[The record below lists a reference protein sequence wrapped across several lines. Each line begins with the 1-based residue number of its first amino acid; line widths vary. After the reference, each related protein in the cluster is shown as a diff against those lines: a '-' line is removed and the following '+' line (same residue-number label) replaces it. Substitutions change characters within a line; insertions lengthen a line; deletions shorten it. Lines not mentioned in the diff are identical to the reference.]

1 MTLGWLLPSKIAR
14 LLLCLLLTAMAS
26 PVALAANNSV
36 SGSHPAQDTQQTI
49 AETLVPADFNI
60 PHQVVLPKLKLLK
73 VDPVYAQ
80 QDHQALMAT
89 RKQIRQDLGSDWPAD
104 NLTLAENKTS
114 LMNDLNAFNQ
124 RSNFT
129 YHLLELASDRVI
141 GCLYI
146 SHSSSAKYQ
155 AAVYYWLIPE
165 LYQSPAHP
173 AIRADIKKWLSTSW
187 PFTAVDYSLNRAL
200 PVASEQPL

>member
-1 MTLGWLLPSKIAR
+1 MTLCWLLPSKIAR
-14 LLLCLLLTAMAS
+14 LLLYLLLTVMAS
-26 PVALAANNSV
+26 PVALAANSSV
-36 SGSHPAQDTQQTI
+36 SGSQPAHNTQQTI

-60 PHQVVLPKLKLLK
+60 PQQVVLSRLKLLK
-73 VDPVYAQ
+73 VDPAYAE
-80 QDHQALMAT
+80 QDHQALMAA

-129 YHLLELASDRVI
+129 YHLLEPASDRVL

-146 SHSSSAKYQ
+146 SQSSSAQYQ
-155 AAVYYWLIPE
+155 ASVYYWLIPE
-165 LYQSPAHP
+165 LYQSPLHQT
-173 AIRADIKKWLSTSW
+173 IRADIKKWLSTSW
-187 PFTAVDYSLNRAL
+187 PFTKVDYSLNRAFS
-200 PVASEQPL
+200 A